1 MNKTEEKVTVNEQN
15 KAEKTMPP
23 DKHWY
28 VIILFSREWNVFL
41 S

>member
-1 MNKTEEKVTVNEQN
+1 MNKTEERVTVNEQ
-15 KAEKTMPP
+15 KKTEKTMPP
-23 DKHWY
+23 DKHSY